1 MLTGQRIS
9 GSELFRLGILE
20 ACVPTDEL
28 MEAAMKITREI
39 ASKSPPAI
47 LLTKHALNTNEEMSL
62 RDGYRFEQ
70 NMTVEVSKTE
80 DAAEATRTLL
90 EKENRSL
97 RDVKLEIRY
106 AGVCADLNGSPFQ
119 PCVRFPFSPVRRPTQ
134 ASSDPATPAVM
145 AAITLGQVLQRFGPD
160 LTACAP
166 Q

>member
-1 MLTGQRIS
+1 
-9 GSELFRLGILE
+9 
-20 ACVPTDEL
+20 
-28 MEAAMKITREI
+28 MKIARKT

-47 LLTKHALNTNEEMSL
+47 LLAKHALNTIEEMSL
-62 RDGYRFEQ
+62 QDGYYFEQ
-70 NMTVEVSKTE
+70 NMTVERSKRK
-80 DAAEATRTLL
+80 DLAEAILAFL
-90 EKENRSL
+90 EKEDRPL
-97 RDVKLEIRY
+97 KDVKLEIRY
-106 AGVCADLNGSPFQ
+106 AGVCADLNGSPFR